1 MADRVIRLG
10 SGLIVRCER
19 NERKKSP
26 REMRW

>member
-1 MADRVIRLG
+1 VVRVG
-10 SGLIVRCER
+10 SGIIQYVER